1 MQSDTALWWTSEHL
15 RDRHPV
21 IKSKFEPIPNSE
33 VSNAYGLQEIPRL
46 VECVKANREN
56 PTSLLEALTLLKGE
70 VGSQLKK
77 VIAAQYHA
85 VESCFVLLDKETEYP
100 IQVAALK

>member
-1 MQSDTALWWTSEHL
+1 M
-15 RDRHPV
+15 
-21 IKSKFEPIPNSE
+21 
-33 VSNAYGLQEIPRL
+33 
-46 VECVKANREN
+46 ECIKANRTTN
-56 PTSLLEALTLLKGE
+56 PTSLLEALILLKGE

-77 VIAAQYHA
+77 VVATQYHA